1 MTAQAPD
8 YYRYHGKQYAIIA
21 MTEKIEPDFESYGFV
36 FRSPSTACR
45 RGHVCEYSIRRGE
58 IYLQNLYACC
68 KDDEYPVF
76 NGVAPI
82 QSEWHSMMVYKDLN
96 LFMNYTGKIVLGRG
110 FINKYYIHMGFQQAW
125 AYEEVIELVF
135 ENGVV
140 VNTIN
145 HNETVSRIREEHDND
160 PEFRE
165 ASCED
170 MIKYIKNCFSLDAKV
185 KAWWI

>member
-1 MTAQAPD
+1 
-8 YYRYHGKQYAIIA
+8 
-21 MTEKIEPDFESYGFV
+21 
-36 FRSPSTACR
+36 
-45 RGHVCEYSIRRGE
+45 
-58 IYLQNLYACC
+58 
-68 KDDEYPVF
+68 
-76 NGVAPI
+76 
-82 QSEWHSMMVYKDLN
+82 MMVYKDLN
-96 LFMNYTGKIVLGRG
+96 LFMKYTGKIVLGRG

-170 MIKYIKNCFSLDAKV
+170 MIKYVKNCFSLDAKV